1 MVKSIIQNYT
11 SQVLTDKILSKMDS
25 LPNRIA
31 QKRKLKGF
39 TQEQLAEKLG
49 KSSKQVISNWEKGRA
64 EPSLA
69 DLRLLAD
76 VLGTTTSYLLEGDH
90 R

>member
-1 MVKSIIQNYT
+1 
-11 SQVLTDKILSKMDS
+11 MDS